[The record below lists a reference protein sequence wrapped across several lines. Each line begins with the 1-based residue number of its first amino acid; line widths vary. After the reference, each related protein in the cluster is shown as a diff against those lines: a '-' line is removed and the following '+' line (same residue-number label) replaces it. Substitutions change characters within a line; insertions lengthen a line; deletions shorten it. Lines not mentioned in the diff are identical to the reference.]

1 VSRRGIAAALVL
13 VWIVALA
20 LLAKRELLRPAGERL
35 AEAVLSLPP
44 GATYFSVELDG
55 TQIGYASSTIDTL
68 IDRLRVT
75 ELVVLEV
82 LVLGSVQRTE
92 ARTEIELSRTLVLR
106 SFTAALRAEGVRF
119 EAAGRVVGDSV
130 LELVLT
136 GDESRDVRRV
146 PLTEPILLPQL
157 IPLRVAFG
165 GRLEVGRIFTV
176 RVFDPILLASRD
188 VAIEVAAEST
198 LIIPQDT
205 SVFDSTAGR
214 WVTVVLDTVPAWR
227 IRETSGRMPFDT
239 WIDRGGRLLA
249 AHSAAGFDLTRS
261 AYEVV
266 YENFRMRD
274 TLSAAPAGV
283 DLVRGTAI
291 ASTVA
296 LATDTLQTLALR
308 LSGQSLEGLDL
319 DGGRQR
325 LAGDT
330 VFVRRESPRE
340 LRPSYRLPDAGADL
354 RPFQAA
360 EPLIQSDD
368 PVLQAQARQIIENT
382 RRPDRAA
389 ERLTRWVYENLR
401 KEVTVG
407 VPSALDVYARRAG
420 DCNEHT
426 VLFTALARAVGLPTR
441 TASGL
446 VYLDGTFYYHAWPEV
461 WLGGWVAV
469 DPTFGQFP
477 ADAAHL
483 RLTSGGLAR
492 QLELVRL
499 VGRLEVEVVATEPA
513 S

>member
-1 VSRRGIAAALVL
+1 MRRRGIAAALVL
-13 VWIVALA
+13 VWILALG

-35 AEAVLSLPP
+35 AEAVLTLPP
-44 GATYFSVELDG
+44 GAIYFAVELNG
-55 TQIGYASSTIDTL
+55 TQIGYASTTIDTL
-68 IDRLRVT
+68 PDTLRVS
-75 ELVVLEV
+75 ERVVLEMP
-82 LVLGSVQRTE
+82 VLGTLQRTE
-92 ARTEIELSRTLVLR
+92 ARTDIELSRTLALR
-106 SFTAALRAEGVRF
+106 GFRAAVRAEGARF
-119 EAAGRVVGDSV
+119 EVTGRVIGDSV
-130 LELVLT
+130 LELALV
-136 GDESRDVRRV
+136 GDQSRETQRV
-146 PLTEPILLPQL
+146 PLDEPIVLPQL
-157 IPLRVAFG
+157 IPMRVAFG
-165 GRLEVGRIFTV
+165 GRLEVGRTYTV
-176 RVFDPILLASRD
+176 RVFDPVLLASRD
-188 VAIEVAAEST
+188 AAIEVAAEST
-198 LIIPQDT
+198 LIVPQDT

-214 WVTVVLDTVPAWR
+214 WIPVVFDTVQAWR
-227 IRETSGRMPFDT
+227 LRDASGRVPFDT
-239 WIDRGGRLLA
+239 WIDDDGQLLA
-249 AHSAAGFDLTRS
+249 AQSAAGFRLVRS

-274 TLSAAPAGV
+274 TLAAMATGA

-291 ASTVA
+291 ASNVRLAADSLRMLTV
-296 LATDTLQTLALR
+296 R
-308 LSGQSLEGLDL
+308 LTGQPLDGLDL

-330 VFVRRESPRE
+330 VTITREAPSA
-340 LRPSYRLPDAGADL
+340 LRGTYRLPDAG
-354 RPFQAA
+354 RERRSFQQP

-382 RRPDRAA
+382 RRPERAA

-407 VPSALDVYARRAG
+407 VPSAADVYARRAG

-426 VLFTALARAVGLPTR
+426 VLFTAFARAVGLPTR
-441 TASGL
+441 TAAGL

-461 WLGGWVAV
+461 WLDGWVAV

-483 RLTSGGLAR
+483 RLTTGGLAR

-499 VGRLEVEVVATEPA
+499 IGRLGVEVVATEPA

>member
-1 VSRRGIAAALVL
+1 MSRRGIAAALVL

-20 LLAKRELLRPAGERL
+20 LLAKRELLHPEGERL

-44 GATYFSVELDG
+44 GATYFAVELGG
-55 TQIGYASSTIDTL
+55 TQIGYASTTIDTL
-68 IDRLRVT
+68 IDTLRVT
-75 ELVVLEV
+75 ELVVLEMP
-82 LVLGSVQRTE
+82 VLGTLQRTE

-106 SFTAALRAEGVRF
+106 RFTAALRGEGVRF
-119 EAAGRVVGDSV
+119 EATGQVLGDSV
-130 LELVLT
+130 LELVLI
-136 GDESRDVRRV
+136 GEESRDVRRI

-165 GRLEVGRIFTV
+165 GRLAVGRVFTV
-176 RVFDPILLASRD
+176 RVFDPIQLAGRD
-188 VAIEVAAEST
+188 VAIAVTAEST
-198 LIIPQDT
+198 LIVPQDS
-205 SVFDSTAGR
+205 SVFDSVAGR
-214 WVTVVLDTVPAWR
+214 WVPVVFDTVPAWQ

-239 WIDRGGRLLA
+239 WIDRDGRLLA
-249 AHSAAGFDLTRS
+249 ARSAAGFRLVRS

-274 TLSAAPAGV
+274 TLGVVPPAT
-283 DLVRGTAI
+283 DLIRGTAI
-291 ASTVA
+291 ASNVT

-308 LSGQSLEGLDL
+308 LTGQPLEGLDL

-330 VFVRRESPRE
+330 VYIRRESPRS
-340 LRPSYRLPDAGADL
+340 LRPNYRLPDAGTDL
-354 RPFQAA
+354 RPFQAP
-360 EPLIQSDD
+360 EPLIQSDN
-368 PVLQAQARQIIENT
+368 PVLQAQARQITENT

-389 ERLTRWVYENLR
+389 ERLTRWVYENVR
-401 KEVTVG
+401 KQVTVG

-426 VLFTALARAVGLPTR
+426 VLFIAFARAVGLPAR
-441 TASGL
+441 TAAGL

-461 WLGGWVAV
+461 WLGDWVAV

-499 VGRLEVEVVATEPA
+499 VGRLGVEVVGTEPA

>member
-1 VSRRGIAAALVL
+1 
-13 VWIVALA
+13 
-20 LLAKRELLRPAGERL
+20 
-35 AEAVLSLPP
+35 
-44 GATYFSVELDG
+44 
-55 TQIGYASSTIDTL
+55 
-68 IDRLRVT
+68 
-75 ELVVLEV
+75 
-82 LVLGSVQRTE
+82 
-92 ARTEIELSRTLVLR
+92 
-106 SFTAALRAEGVRF
+106 
-119 EAAGRVVGDSV
+119 
-130 LELVLT
+130 
-136 GDESRDVRRV
+136 
-146 PLTEPILLPQL
+146 
-157 IPLRVAFG
+157 
-165 GRLEVGRIFTV
+165 
-176 RVFDPILLASRD
+176 
-188 VAIEVAAEST
+188 
-198 LIIPQDT
+198 
-205 SVFDSTAGR
+205 
-214 WVTVVLDTVPAWR
+214 
-227 IRETSGRMPFDT
+227 
-239 WIDRGGRLLA
+239 
-249 AHSAAGFDLTRS
+249 
-261 AYEVV
+261 
-266 YENFRMRD
+266 MRD
-274 TLSAAPAGV
+274 TLGAAPPGV

-291 ASTVA
+291 ASNVA
-296 LATDTLQTLALR
+296 LATDTLRTLALR

-368 PVLQAQARQIIENT
+368 PVLQAQARQIVENT

-389 ERLTRWVYENLR
+389 ERLTRWVHENLR

-461 WLGGWVAV
+461 WLGDWVAV

-499 VGRLEVEVVATEPA
+499 VGRLGWKSWPRSRRHDPTRRTHEALTLPPWTRDPVDVRLPRAERRREDHDDAHDRRHPA
-513 S
+513 SHRRHHPDLRHRPRA